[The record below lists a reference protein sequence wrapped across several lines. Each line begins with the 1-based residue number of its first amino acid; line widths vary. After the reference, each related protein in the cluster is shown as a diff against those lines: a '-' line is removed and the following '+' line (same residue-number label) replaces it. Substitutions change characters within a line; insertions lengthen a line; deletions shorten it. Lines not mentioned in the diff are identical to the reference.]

1 MISVQQGKR
10 LGLNVIFAAQDS
22 SELEVSILVVLA
34 IYRVLAVAD
43 EKIGF
48 QRLGTSDRDERR
60 GEVPFTFE
68 KRRRPGKFDLV
79 IVQGLLLH
87 VLNQGV
93 PINDFQTLVAAIKD
107 DQVFGVSQSEKIVVR
122 PEQLSGAG
130 IAAVIDDPQ
139 GDLRIGGAIL
149 LSSSAMVL

>member
-1 MISVQQGKR
+1 
-10 LGLNVIFAAQDS
+10 
-22 SELEVSILVVLA
+22 
-34 IYRVLAVAD
+34 
-43 EKIGF
+43 
-48 QRLGTSDRDERR
+48 
-60 GEVPFTFE
+60 
-68 KRRRPGKFDLV
+68 
-79 IVQGLLLH
+79 LH